1 MIVDTVIKNCKIVGI
16 EGTSSGGIAIDKGK
30 IVALAKEPNLPH
42 ADSYIDAHGKFVI
55 PGVIDPHVHYSLYRP
70 YEEDCKSETRS
81 AVAGGITTEALMT
94 WGGMDKLLAPY
105 KEKFDE
111 AKNTVEKHA
120 LANVV
125 FIACLFTDQHI
136 QEMPECVRDLGI
148 TQFKHC
154 MFLKGSDAEALG
166 LPSFDDAK
174 MYNALEIASVLG
186 QPVISMIHAEN
197 VEIYYGLKEK
207 LMKSG
212 RKDLRAWGE
221 AKSRICEAEA
231 VGRVIAVSDY
241 LSVPIYLVHISSK
254 ESLDIAIQAQAR
266 GSKLIVET
274 CPHYLSLSSDDF
286 GEDYVLAKCN
296 PPLRNK
302 QDIEKLWWGI
312 QRGFVHCIGTDHCA
326 SIGKGTL
333 DIWSAPAGLPGLET
347 LLPVML
353 SEGVNKGRIS
363 MEKLIEVCCYNP
375 AKVIG
380 VFPQKGTIAVGS
392 DADLVIVDLD
402 ETKVVKAENLHT
414 ACDFTPY
421 EGRELK
427 GWPVLTMV
435 GGHVVMENGE
445 IVGKPGIGKYI
456 PRKLSKSNF

>member
-1 MIVDTVIKNCKIVGI
+1 MLVDTAIKNCRIVGVD
-16 EGTSSGGIAIDKGK
+16 GTVAGGIAIDNGK
-30 IVALAKEPNLPH
+30 IIAIAKDPNLPS
-42 ADSYIDAHGKFVI
+42 ADRYIDAKGRFVI

-70 YEEDCKSETRS
+70 FEEDCKSETKA

-111 AKNTVEKHA
+111 AKNTVERHA

-136 QEMPECVRDLGI
+136 QEIPEYARDLGI

-154 MFLKGSDAEALG
+154 MFLKGRDAEALG

-174 MYNALEIASVLG
+174 LYSGLEIASTLG
-186 QPVISMIHAEN
+186 PPAISMIHAEN

-207 LMKSG
+207 LLKAG
-212 RKDLRAWGE
+212 RKDLRAWTE
-221 AKSRICEAEA
+221 AKSSLCEAEA
-231 VGRVIAVSDY
+231 VSRVIAVSDY
-241 LSVPIYLVHISSK
+241 LGAPIYLVHISSR

-266 GSKLIVET
+266 GSKVTVET
-274 CPHYLSLSSDDF
+274 CPHYLSLSYKDFPDDC
-286 GEDYVLAKCN
+286 VLAKCN
-296 PPLRNK
+296 PPLRDER
-302 QDIEKLWWGI
+302 DIERLWWGI
-312 QRGFVHCIGTDHCA
+312 QRGHVHCIGTDHCA
-326 SIGKGTL
+326 STGKGAL

-363 MEKLIEVCCYNP
+363 MEKLVEVCCYNP
-375 AKVIG
+375 AKVLGIL
-380 VFPQKGTIAVGS
+380 PQKGTIAVGS
-392 DADLVIVDLD
+392 DADLVIVDSD
-402 ETKVVKAENLHT
+402 ESKIVKAENLCT
-414 ACDFTPY
+414 ASDFTPY

-435 GGHVVMENGE
+435 GGNVVMEDGE
-445 IVGKPGIGKYI
+445 IVGRPGVGKYI
-456 PRKLSKSNF
+456 PRKLF